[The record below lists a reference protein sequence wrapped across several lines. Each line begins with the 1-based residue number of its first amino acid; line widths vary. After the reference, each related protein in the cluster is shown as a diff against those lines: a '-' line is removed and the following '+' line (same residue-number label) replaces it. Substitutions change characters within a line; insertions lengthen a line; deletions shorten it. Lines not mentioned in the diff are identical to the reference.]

1 MSASTTST
9 QNPKSDRDI
18 NALSKLAADAYST
31 TFIERKEPRENRG
44 TSGSSKQA
52 DEMLAGFSLDI
63 FFTDSTDVAF
73 AVL

>member
-1 MSASTTST
+1 MSASTTSP
-9 QNPKSDRDI
+9 QNPKSDRDL
-18 NALSKLAADAYST
+18 NALYKLAADAYST
-31 TFIERKEPRENRG
+31 TFIERRENRG
-44 TSGSSKQA
+44 TSSSSKQA